1 MQALPRRSFSSSSL
15 SSIRSRFWKWTTQ
28 PRPSWRESG
37 KEAGVLFIVF
47 GITGTASVTLVR
59 PALKY
64 TLGLEGSLKD
74 GPWSY
79 RIGSLLLVS
88 PVYACML
95 LGIGTLAGRH
105 NFAAKMFK
113 RIMGRFL
120 PASVTSAL
128 VCPQGAA
135 RAASSRSRGS
145 LRAAADG
152 SAQPVNP
159 IGKTRHAHV
168 ETDWFSLH
176 VTTRCEAFAGCGIHP
191 GCAIYVAWMS
201 ILQGCC

>member
-95 LGIGTLAGRH
+95 LGIGGLSLTTLS
-105 NFAAKMFK
+105 FS
-113 RIMGRFL
+113 L
-120 PASVTSAL
+120 ASVTSAL

-159 IGKTRHAHV
+159 IGAKLLQVV
-168 ETDWFSLH
+168 ESTPVVLFTS
-176 VTTRCEAFAGCGIHP
+176 P
-191 GCAIYVAWMS
+191 GCPFCRAAVDVLSQESVKFVEINIKTDERMA
-201 ILQGCC
+201 LKELTGQ